1 MCGNK
6 LSELTVKQL
15 EQLKTTLEGH
25 VTDEILGLE
34 ATKFV
39 ELQEQTMLSLKQGD
53 LREVCHLL
61 PKLVQSQEMIK
72 MQLLNLEN
80 LGYTY
85 DIRR

>member
-1 MCGNK
+1 MCGSK

-15 EQLKTTLEGH
+15 QQLKTTLEGP

-53 LREVCHLL
+53 LRDVCHLL

>member
-15 EQLKTTLEGH
+15 QQLKTTLEGH

-39 ELQEQTMLSLKQGD
+39 ELQEQMMLSLKQGD

-80 LGYTY
+80 MGYTY
-85 DIRR
+85 DLRR

>member
-15 EQLKTTLEGH
+15 QQLKTTLEGH

-53 LREVCHLL
+53 LRDVCHLL

-72 MQLLNLEN
+72 MELLN
-80 LGYTY
+80 
-85 DIRR
+85 

>member
-1 MCGNK
+1 MCGSK

-15 EQLKTTLEGH
+15 QQLKTTLEVP

-53 LREVCHLL
+53 LRDVCHLL

>member
-15 EQLKTTLEGH
+15 QQLKTTLEGH

-53 LREVCHLL
+53 LRGVCHLL

-72 MQLLNLEN
+72 MQLLNLKN

>member
-15 EQLKTTLEGH
+15 QQLKITLEGH

-53 LREVCHLL
+53 LRGVCHLL

-72 MQLLNLEN
+72 MQLLNLKN